1 MGLTDEGTETK
12 PAARASKLLRADRW
26 LPLVVLGLGLVITY
40 SLWENEQQIIA
51 QDLKLNF
58 DFSVQENISLIKQ
71 RMLAY
76 EQVLRGA
83 RGLFSASESVGRRE
97 FHDYVSALGL
107 EDTYPGI
114 QGVGF
119 SLIVPAAQKES
130 HIESIRGEGFPGYTI
145 KPEGGRETYSS
156 IIYLEPFTGRNLRAF
171 GYDMFSEKVRRIA
184 MERARDT
191 GKVALSGKVR
201 LVQEDGDLE
210 QAGVLIYLPVYAN
223 GKHLDSVAARRSA
236 IIGWVYSP
244 FRMNDLM
251 AGLFGRHANEMDLE
265 IYDGTEISGKTL
277 LYHSARNY
285 STRQTGPQLHAI
297 RHLQIAGQTWTVAF
311 RTLPPFEDQDK
322 RGKAGDVAIVGTVL
336 SLLLTLITWLLAS
349 ARTRAV
355 ESREALAIKQ
365 KQLEDLNLSLEQR
378 VIDRTAELERL
389 NRELESFC
397 YSISHEIQ
405 APIARLDGFSSA
417 IAEAVKAG
425 GPDDDVVY
433 LASRLEVASQR
444 LRHVIDSLLV
454 MYRMGSIEIERT
466 SVDLSELCGQI
477 LGELL
482 ENCTGRTI
490 TTTIA
495 PKVLVQGDRRMLDTC
510 LRLLL
515 ENAVKYSAGN
525 PEAAIE
531 FGKTEHA
538 GETVLFVRDN
548 GVGFD
553 MAYADKLF
561 QPFSRLHNEYE
572 FEGSGTGLP
581 TAQRII
587 ERHGGR
593 IWCEAEP
600 GRGATFFFTL
610 A

>member
-1 MGLTDEGTETK
+1 MGLTDEVSGTK
-12 PAARASKLLRADRW
+12 PAARASKLLQAGHW
-26 LPLVVLGLGLVITY
+26 LPLVVLVLGLVITY

-51 QDLKLNF
+51 QDLRLNF

-76 EQVLRGA
+76 EQVLRGV

-119 SLIVPAAQKES
+119 SLIVPPAQKES
-130 HIESIRGEGFPGYTI
+130 HTESIRGEGFPGYAI
-145 KPEGGRETYSS
+145 KPEGVRETYSS

-171 GYDMFSEKVRRIA
+171 GYDMFSEKVRRVA

-201 LVQEDGDLE
+201 LVQEDGDRE
-210 QAGVLIYLPVYAN
+210 QAGVLIYLPVYAT
-223 GKHLDSVAARRSA
+223 GKPLDSVESRRSA

-251 AGLFGRHANEMDLE
+251 AGLFGRHADEMNLE

-277 LYHSARNY
+277 LYDSAG
-285 STRQTGPQLHAI
+285 TRSDRLTAPTRHAVRRI
-297 RHLQIAGQTWTVAF
+297 QIAGQTWTVAF
-311 RTLPPFEDQDK
+311 RALPPFEDQDK
-322 RGKAGDVAIVGTVL
+322 RGKAGDVAIVGIVL
-336 SLLLTLITWLLAS
+336 SILLTLITWLLAA

-355 ESREALAIKQ
+355 ESREALAVKQ

-378 VIDRTAELERL
+378 VADRTAELERL

-405 APIARLDGFSSA
+405 APIARLDGFSRA

-425 GPDDDVVY
+425 GPDDDTVY

-454 MYRMGSIEIERT
+454 MYRMGSIEIEREP
-466 SVDLSELCGQI
+466 VDLSELCGRI

-482 ENCTGRTI
+482 ANGTGRTI

-495 PKVLVQGDRRMLDTC
+495 PGVMVQGDRRMLDTC

-525 PEAAIE
+525 PETAIE

-553 MAYADKLF
+553 MTYADKLF
-561 QPFSRLHNEYE
+561 QPFSRLHNEPE

-600 GRGATFFFTL
+600 GLGATFFFTL

>member
-1 MGLTDEGTETK
+1 MGLTVEIPDTK
-12 PAARASKLLRADRW
+12 PAAKASRLLRADRW

-40 SLWENEQQIIA
+40 TLWKNEQHIIT
-51 QDLKLNF
+51 QDHQLNF
-58 DFSVQENISLIKQ
+58 DFSVQENLSLIKQ

-76 EQVLRGA
+76 EQVLRGV
-83 RGLFSASESVGRRE
+83 RGLFSASDSVGRSE

-119 SLIVPAAQKES
+119 SLIVPAALKES
-130 HIESIRGEGFPGYTI
+130 HIESVRGEGFPGYTI
-145 KPEGGRETYSS
+145 KPEGVRKNYSA
-156 IIYLEPFTGRNLRAF
+156 IIYLEPFSGRNLRAF
-171 GYDMFSEKVRRIA
+171 GYDMFSEKVRRVA

-191 GKVALSGKVR
+191 GTVALSGKVK
-201 LVQEDGDLE
+201 LVQENGEQE

-223 GKHLDSVAARRSA
+223 GKPHNSLESRRSA

-244 FRMNDLM
+244 FRMGNLM
-251 AGLFGRHANEMDLE
+251 AGLFGRHGNEMDIE
-265 IYDGTEISGKTL
+265 IYDGTEISEKTL
-277 LYHSARNY
+277 LYNSARLRPA
-285 STRQTGPQLHAI
+285 RQIAPQLHDI
-297 RHLQIAGQTWTVAF
+297 RRIQIAGQTWTVAF
-311 RTLPPFEDQDK
+311 RSLPTLANHDK
-322 RGKAGDVAIVGTVL
+322 SGKAGDIAIVGIVL
-336 SLLLTLITWLLAS
+336 SILLTLITRLLAAAQS
-349 ARTRAV
+349 RAV

-378 VIDRTAELERL
+378 VIERTAELERL

-397 YSISHEIQ
+397 YTISHEIQ
-405 APIARLDGFSSA
+405 APIARLHGFSTA
-417 IAEAVKAG
+417 IAEAVRAG
-425 GPDDDVVY
+425 GPDDDTVY
-433 LASRLEVASQR
+433 LASRLGVASQR

-454 MYRMGSIEIERT
+454 MYRMGSIEIEREP
-466 SVDLSELCGQI
+466 VDLSELCGRI
-477 LGELL
+477 LEELL
-482 ENCTGRTI
+482 AKGTGRTI

-495 PKVLVQGDRRMLDTC
+495 PGVVVQGDRRMLDTC

-515 ENAVKYSAGN
+515 DNAVKYSAGN
-525 PEAAIE
+525 PEATIE

-538 GETVLFVRDN
+538 GEAVLFIRDN

-553 MAYADKLF
+553 MAYAGKLF